1 MTSSRILMSRC
12 AFACTDLTGPRN
24 TPITPPHTHTLN
36 NRLHTHQPHR
46 LSSVLPLSACMCAWD
61 QRFWWLWVRDLQEK
75 HDELAPTALPSGL
88 TSFTI
93 NTEHLTVWCVLQT
106 SSSISLNSISLH
118 ACNPTQSYQLQAKKA
133 QSWIHQSRMCS
144 WVCVCVCDSI
154 RLPTRYTNMCAKHC
168 ARLKLTILW
177 LIFWIVFL
185 QFLLHLQSHVWVKHW
200 ILHCNRWGI
209 SADKAK
215 SGTVC
220 LSEQWRMLWKLLMQ
234 FCLMP
239 LLKGQ
244 FT

>member
-106 SSSISLNSISLH
+106 SSSISLNSISLQV
-118 ACNPTQSYQLQAKKA
+118 CNPTQSYQLQAKKA

-144 WVCVCVCDSI
+144 WVCVCVCVTPYGSPPVTLTCVRSI
-154 RLPTRYTNMCAKHC
+154 VQD
-168 ARLKLTILW
+168 W
-177 LIFWIVFL
+177 
-185 QFLLHLQSHVWVKHW
+185 S
-200 ILHCNRWGI
+200 
-209 SADKAK
+209 
-215 SGTVC
+215 
-220 LSEQWRMLWKLLMQ
+220 
-234 FCLMP
+234 
-239 LLKGQ
+239 
-244 FT
+244 